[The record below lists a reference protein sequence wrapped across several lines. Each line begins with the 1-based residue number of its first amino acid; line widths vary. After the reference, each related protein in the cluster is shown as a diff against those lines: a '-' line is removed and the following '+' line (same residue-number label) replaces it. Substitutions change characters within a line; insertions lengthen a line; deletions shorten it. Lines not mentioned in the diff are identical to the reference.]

1 MTVFKRGLKIGST
14 DIKDGEALGIVD
26 QPVKA
31 GDLGKLF
38 KKGENSFLLCEED
51 DLIDGQLESLREF
64 TVNDGYSF
72 GTIKRA
78 FRIEATVAA
87 ANTAAV
93 GALVVA
99 GAQEALGSDVI
110 AADPSVKALVKVAA
124 DQAAT
129 KSKWSIYGIVG
140 DKTQANCKVVLERL

>member
-1 MTVFKRGLKIGST
+1 MTIFKRGLKIGSS
-14 DIKDGEALGIVD
+14 DIKDGEAIGPVD
-26 QPVKA
+26 QAVLA

-38 KKGENSFLLCEED
+38 KKAENAFLLCAED

-64 TVNDGYSF
+64 TVNDGYAF

-78 FRIEATVAA
+78 WRIEAAVAA

-99 GAQEALGSDVI
+99 GAQEALGSSTI
-110 AADPSVKALVKVAA
+110 AADPSLKAVVKVAA
-124 DQAAT
+124 DQGTT
-129 KSKWSIYGIVG
+129 KSKWSIYAIVG